1 MSLGGSPQTFLWGF
15 ASGCFG
21 VDPPGLVLD
30 RNPRHFWGTPSAAVL
45 SVLRNFNFL
54 SSCTFAVVTTKLP
67 RLCNSG
73 NLLL

>member
-1 MSLGGSPQTFLWGF
+1 MSLGRSPQTFLWGF
-15 ASGCFG
+15 ASSCFG

-30 RNPRHFWGTPSAAVL
+30 RSPHHFWGTLSAAVL

-54 SSCTFAVVTTKLP
+54 SSCTFTVATRKLP
-67 RLCNSG
+67 RFCNSG